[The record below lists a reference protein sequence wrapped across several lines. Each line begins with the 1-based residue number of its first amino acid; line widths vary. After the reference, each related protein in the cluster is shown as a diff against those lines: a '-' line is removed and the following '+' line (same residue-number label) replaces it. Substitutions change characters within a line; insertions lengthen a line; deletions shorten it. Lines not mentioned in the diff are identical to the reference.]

1 MKKKVLKDFLVIAK
15 QAGAIILSI
24 YNQDYEISIKDNQTP
39 LTVADEK
46 ANEYI
51 VNQLKTLYPDIAI
64 LSEESSDDL
73 SRLDK
78 QALFVVDPLDGTKEF
93 IKKNGEFT
101 VNIALVIDGESVVGV
116 VYAPALEKLY
126 YASQGKGAFLEF
138 ENKELNSLKVTS
150 KFNEL
155 NVVGS
160 KSHASIQEQTLYNKH
175 SDAINSIFSVGSSLK
190 GCLIAEGK
198 ADVYYRFGLTY
209 EWDTAAMHCIA
220 VEAGAIVKQLDHTEL
235 KYNREDTLNRKGFYI
250 VNRKENIWL

>member
-1 MKKKVLKDFLVIAK
+1 MIERVLKDLIVVAK
-15 QAGAIILSI
+15 KAGAIILDI

-39 LTVADEK
+39 LTLADEK

-51 VNQLKTLYPDIAI
+51 INQLKNLYPDIAI

-101 VNIALVIDGESVVGV
+101 VNIALVIDGEPIVGV
-116 VYAPALEKLY
+116 VYATVLDKLY
-126 YASQGKGAFLEF
+126 YASKGNGAFLEF
-138 ENKELNSLKVTS
+138 GNKELKSLQVTN
-150 KFNEL
+150 KLNDL

-160 KSHASIQEQTLYNKH
+160 KSHASKQEQTLYNKH
-175 SDAINSIFSVGSSLK
+175 RDSINSIFSVGSSLK
-190 GCLIAEGK
+190 GCLIAEGQ
-198 ADVYYRFGLTY
+198 ADVYYRFGLTS

-220 VEAGAIVKQLDHTEL
+220 VEAGAIVKQLDHTEI